1 MAPPI
6 FFRMVPACAV
16 LGALP
21 GAAFPACEA
30 RTQASSGEQRI
41 AFDIPAQPLDA
52 ALASYFRA
60 TGVQLLYD
68 SALTAGRR
76 SGAVRGN
83 FTPRGALRN
92 SCAERGS
99 SSATAGRTPRS

>member
-1 MAPPI
+1 
-6 FFRMVPACAV
+6 
-16 LGALP
+16 
-21 GAAFPACEA
+21 
-30 RTQASSGEQRI
+30 GEQRI

-83 FTPRGALRN
+83 FTPREALRQLL
-92 SCAERGS
+92 RGTGLIVRYS
-99 SSATAGRTPRS
+99 RANAAILT